1 MPNKVTT
8 TLSQLI
14 HKFGYDFILVPVDPA
29 EEKNDEKSD
38 LSEVF
43 VINNEKFRLVFW
55 VCD

>member
-1 MPNKVTT
+1 MPQT
-8 TLSQLI
+8 TLVELI
-14 HKFGYDFILVPVDPA
+14 HKFGYGFILVPVDPTS

>member
-14 HKFGYDFILVPVDPA
+14 HKFGYDFILVPVNPSSS

-43 VINNEKFRLVFW
+43 VINNEKFRLVF
-55 VCD
+55 

>member
-14 HKFGYDFILVPVDPA
+14 HKFGYDFILVPVDPTSTS

-43 VINNEKFRLVFW
+43 VINNEKFRLVF
-55 VCD
+55 